1 MPKRAHAPG
10 LPYRAGLRGV
20 CDRKRRPAR
29 APRPQLCGTIEPLP
43 RAPAAIVHEINSV
56 FGVYGIS
63 VDMRHLGLIA
73 DFMTHEG
80 GYKALNRHGMFSEPS
95 PLLKMTFETTMGFLT
110 DAAVAGDVDRLSTPA
125 ASIVTGRHAS
135 PSRTRV
141 LALSRL
147 SLFSRSTP
155 SPSLSPSRPCSR
167 ARPTAACALS
177 SWSRT
182 RHVARCSPP
191 LCSRLTRAF
200 RCPLQAAALRHW
212 CLRALR
218 APAET
223 RRCYGRVS
231 TA

>member
-1 MPKRAHAPG
+1 M
-10 LPYRAGLRGV
+10 
-20 CDRKRRPAR
+20 
-29 APRPQLCGTIEPLP
+29 
-43 RAPAAIVHEINSV
+43 HEINSV

-167 ARPTAACALS
+167 AQPTAACALS

-182 RHVARCSPP
+182 RDVRAMWLAAPRPCALASRVPFDAPCRPPRCGTGAFELCARLPKLDDAMVA
-191 LCSRLTRAF
+191 
-200 RCPLQAAALRHW
+200 
-212 CLRALR
+212 
-218 APAET
+218 
-223 RRCYGRVS
+223 
-231 TA
+231 